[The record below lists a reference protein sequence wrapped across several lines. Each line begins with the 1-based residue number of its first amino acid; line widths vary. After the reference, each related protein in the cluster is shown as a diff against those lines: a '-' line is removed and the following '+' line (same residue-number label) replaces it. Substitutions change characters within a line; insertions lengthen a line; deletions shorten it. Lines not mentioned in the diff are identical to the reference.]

1 MEIKNASNPDDLVT
15 VRESDPYRKDHVRL
29 ELGANDHNRRHSNL
43 TRAEARAVA
52 YALLSYAELLPIDL
66 DGGKFTDVRSS

>member
-29 ELGANDHNRRHSNL
+29 EIGASDHSPRHSNL
-43 TRAEARAVA
+43 TRTEARAVA
-52 YALLSYAELLPIDL
+52 YALLAYAELLPIDM
-66 DGGKFTDVRSS
+66 DGGTFPNASSS